1 VRSSEEREDGGVDR
15 LGERVAERCRDDQ
28 REVVRVRARRDAVD
42 RGDDGDEPE
51 REDAL
56 EDEGGEE
63 ERRQSADTVAARLV
77 GIACDVRLRD
87 ATESSASSGVCD

>member
-1 VRSSEEREDGGVDR
+1 VRAAEVRKDGGVDR
-15 LGERVAERCRDDQ
+15 LGERIAERGRDDQ
-28 REVVRVRARRDAVD
+28 REVVGVRARRDAVD

-56 EDEGGEE
+56 EDERGEE
-63 ERRQSADTVAARLV
+63 ERRQPADTVAARLV

-87 ATESSASSGVCD
+87 ATESSTPDGAL